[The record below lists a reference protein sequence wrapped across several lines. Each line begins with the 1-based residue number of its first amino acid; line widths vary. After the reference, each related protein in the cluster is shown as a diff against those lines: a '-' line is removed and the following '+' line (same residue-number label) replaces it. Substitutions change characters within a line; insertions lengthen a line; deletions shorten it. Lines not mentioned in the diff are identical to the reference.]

1 MKKEIYDIKGSKA
14 GDVELSSV
22 FETELNNDLIHQV
35 VVSMMSNKRMNTAHS
50 KDRSE
55 VRGGGKKPWKQKGT
69 GRARHGS
76 RRSPIWIGG
85 GVTFGPRNERN
96 YDKKINKKMK
106 NNAFFQILAQK
117 MRDGEVLFID
127 SLNFETPKTKEA
139 KSFLEN
145 ISKIS
150 GFEDILSKKKNS
162 AIIANTELN
171 QNNIKSFSNFSNIK
185 TEEFRKL
192 SPLDLLNSKY
202 LVIVN
207 PKDAMEIL
215 EAKKK

>member
-1 MKKEIYDIKGSKA
+1 MKTEIYDIKGSKA
-14 GDVELSSV
+14 GDIELSSV

-55 VRGGGKKPWKQKGT
+55 VRGGGRKPWKQKGT
-69 GRARHGS
+69 GKARHGS
-76 RRSPIWIGG
+76 NRSPIWVGG
-85 GVTFGPRNERN
+85 GVAFGPRNERN

-106 NNAFFQILAQK
+106 NNAFFQILSQK
-117 MRDGEVLFID
+117 MKDGEILFVD
-127 SLNFETPKTKEA
+127 SLNFESPKTKEA

-150 GFEDILSKKKNS
+150 GFETILTKKKNS

-202 LVIVN
+202 LIIVN
-207 PKDAMEIL
+207 PEAAMAIL

>member
-1 MKKEIYDIKGSKA
+1 MKTDIYDIKGQKA
-14 GDVELSSV
+14 GDIELSSV
-22 FETELNNDLIHQV
+22 FEAEVNNDLIHQV
-35 VVSMMSNKRMNTAHS
+35 AVSMMSNKRMNTAHS

-76 RRSPIWIGG
+76 NRSPIWIGG
-85 GVTFGPRNERN
+85 GVTFGPSNERN

-117 MRDGEVLFID
+117 MRDGEVLFVD
-127 SLNFETPKTKEA
+127 SLNFDSPKTKLA
-139 KSFLEN
+139 KDFLEAV
-145 ISKIS
+145 SKIS
-150 GFEDILSKKKNS
+150 GFENILTKKKNS

-171 QNNIKSFSNFSNIK
+171 QNNVKSFSNFSNIK

-202 LVIVN
+202 LIIVN
-207 PKDAMEIL
+207 PKMAMEIL